1 LAAKRKPAPKKRS
14 GTKSD
19 AKSAQGRRGPSNQQE
34 IPRHPRQAPLR
45 GPVSQKKIA
54 SPKRPPSTATKKP
67 PVRKAVELDLSDL
80 PSELVTHETRHLCL
94 ACVLNVMTRHLGL
107 PAKKAQMEIKAYSP
121 SLEELRSKVLS
132 RPFFSRQNESDPCP
146 YCGSASKWHAGLAIY
161 RIENTKSTEVKRRAL
176 LKSLA
181 KNSFAVIEEKATQ
194 QTAFFQWI
202 EKISAGINLDDPRW
216 LHEVSR
222 YYLGRKEPKTDWTA
236 QFSQVHSIRRSRLL
250 ESGWEI
256 DHGRLFLAP
265 MLFDELLL
273 VQYLV
278 SRAHRAGGLT
288 FEGRYTLPELFGR
301 LRNSG
306 YLRAAGVVAHHPS
319 DALEQLVTYLGGG
332 DTSLRLYYIVD
343 RRDLLEHLKALED
356 LRVPKEK
363 PMERLKVGRT
373 A

>member
-1 LAAKRKPAPKKRS
+1 
-14 GTKSD
+14 
-19 AKSAQGRRGPSNQQE
+19 
-34 IPRHPRQAPLR
+34 
-45 GPVSQKKIA
+45 
-54 SPKRPPSTATKKP
+54 
-67 PVRKAVELDLSDL
+67 
-80 PSELVTHETRHLCL
+80 
-94 ACVLNVMTRHLGL
+94 MTRHLGL
-107 PAKKAQMEIKAYSP
+107 PVKKAQMEIKAYSP
-121 SLEELRSKVLS
+121 SLDELRSKVLS
-132 RPFFSRQNESDPCP
+132 RPFFSRQNGTDPCP
-146 YCGSASKWHAGLAIY
+146 YCGSASKWHARLAIY

-181 KNSFAVIEEKATQ
+181 KNSFAVVEEKATQ

-222 YYLGRKEPKTDWTA
+222 YYLGRKEPKTDWTL
-236 QFSQVHSIRRSRLL
+236 QFSQVHSIRRSRRL
-250 ESGWEI
+250 ESGWEV
-256 DHGRLFLAP
+256 DHGRLFLTP

-288 FEGRYTLPELFGR
+288 LEGRYTLPELFGR

-306 YLRAAGVVAHHPS
+306 FLRAAGVETHHPS

-356 LRVPKEK
+356 LRVPREK
-363 PMERLKVGRT
+363 PMEPLKVGRT